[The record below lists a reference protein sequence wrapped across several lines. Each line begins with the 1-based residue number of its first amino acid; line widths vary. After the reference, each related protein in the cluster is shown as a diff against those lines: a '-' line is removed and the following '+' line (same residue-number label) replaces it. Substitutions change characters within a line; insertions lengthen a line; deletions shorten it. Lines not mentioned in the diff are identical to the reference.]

1 MDILLPFT
9 ILVIS
14 LVNFGLFI
22 TVVVRLGKAK
32 GFLHGILGLICS
44 LYAFIW
50 GWMVA
55 KEQNL
60 QKVMIAW
67 SVLLILG
74 VLLGFISNSYMG
86 Q

>member
-32 GFLHGILGLICS
+32 GYLHGILGLICS

-60 QKVMIAW
+60 QKIMIAW
-67 SVLLILG
+67 SVLIVIG
-74 VLLGFISNSYMG
+74 ILLGYVNNASMG
-86 Q
+86 E